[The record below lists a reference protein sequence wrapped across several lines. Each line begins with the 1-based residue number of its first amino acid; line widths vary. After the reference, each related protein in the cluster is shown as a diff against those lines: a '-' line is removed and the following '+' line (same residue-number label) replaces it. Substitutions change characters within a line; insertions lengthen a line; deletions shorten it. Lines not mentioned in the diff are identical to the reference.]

1 MLATVWQ
8 IEQFSGSAGDFH
20 QRDLPDVITPTVWWF
35 DVDHST
41 VALGSSQPISDIDA
55 AACAQAGIDIVRRRS
70 GGGAVLLEPGDVVWV
85 DVLIPAGHRQWS
97 TDVSS
102 SAWWLG
108 EAWRSAL
115 SSLGMPGLSVH
126 TAPIRHTEWSRR
138 ICFAGVGGGEVMLGD
153 RKVVGISQRR
163 VRAGARFQCAY
174 YQQWRPA
181 IHELV
186 FGSSGPRA
194 DELLDL
200 VAPVSAPAAAVREA
214 FVHALNSL
222 G

>member
-20 QRDLPDVITPTVWWF
+20 QRHLPNVITPTVWWF
-35 DVDHST
+35 DIDHSA
-41 VALGSSQPISDIDA
+41 VVLGSSQPISDIDVV
-55 AACAQAGIDIVRRRS
+55 ACAQAGIDIVRRRS
-70 GGGAVLLEPGDVVWV
+70 GGGAVLLEPGDVVWA
-85 DVLIPAGHRQWS
+85 DVLIPAGHQLW
-97 TDVSS
+97 TADVSS

-115 SSLGMPGLSVH
+115 NSLGMHGLSVH

-138 ICFAGVGGGEVMLGD
+138 MCFAGVGGGEVMLGD
-153 RKVVGISQRR
+153 RKVVGVSQRR
-163 VRAGARFQCAY
+163 TRAGARFQCAY
-174 YQQWRPA
+174 YQQWRP
-181 IHELV
+181 ITHELV

-194 DELLDL
+194 NELVDL
-200 VAPVSAPAAAVREA
+200 VAPVAVSTAAVRQA
-214 FVHALNSL
+214 LLLALNSL

>member
-1 MLATVWQ
+1 
-8 IEQFSGSAGDFH
+8 
-20 QRDLPDVITPTVWWF
+20 
-35 DVDHST
+35 
-41 VALGSSQPISDIDA
+41 
-55 AACAQAGIDIVRRRS
+55 
-70 GGGAVLLEPGDVVWV
+70 
-85 DVLIPAGHRQWS
+85 
-97 TDVSS
+97 
-102 SAWWLG
+102 
-108 EAWRSAL
+108 
-115 SSLGMPGLSVH
+115 MPGLSVH
-126 TAPIRHTEWSRR
+126 TAPIRHSEWSRR

-174 YQQWRPA
+174 YQQWRP
-181 IHELV
+181 ITHELV

-214 FVHALNSL
+214 LERALNSL